1 MKKKKIIYFALAGLL
16 ILILILVFS
25 GGEKGG
31 KETEVIDHK
40 ITEEYSDYVC
50 GVKFGYPK
58 SWTKS
63 ELLLP
68 LPQEP
73 LSQATFDEPG
83 KNSIFSYICY
93 DARSYTFSQF
103 LTYNPFSSGG
113 IENIDVGGV
122 KWQRVG
128 NFIYTT
134 QNNKLVILEMFFT
147 KYDLKP
153 NQEYEDTFLNIV
165 KSVQFSR

>member
-1 MKKKKIIYFALAGLL
+1 MARNKIIFIVLGAVVVLGLVLVLAGQ
-16 ILILILVFS
+16 
-25 GGEKGG
+25 
-31 KETEVIDHK
+31 KESK
-40 ITEEYSDYVC
+40 EYSDDIC
-50 GVKFGYPK
+50 KVKFNYPK
-58 SWTKS
+58 NWTKS
-63 ELLLP
+63 DTILP

-93 DARSYTFSQF
+93 DANWYSFNQF
-103 LTYNPFSSGG
+103 LEQNPFGG
-113 IENIDVGGV
+113 QAESINAGEA

-134 QNNKLVILEMFFT
+134 QNNKLIIFEMFFT

-153 NQEYEDTFLNIV
+153 EPGYEETFLNIL
-165 KSVQFSR
+165 KTAQF